1 MKIFQRILAGACFTG
16 RIKQHAYGQGRR
28 KFLRRMTG
36 TGRQWLRGS
45 QTHPLT
51 SLSLC
56 IFTWHVREKDKTA
69 FQAKIKCLMDI
80 FPKLFSSFPNLLQV
94 KTTYQQ
100 MLNNL
105 LRNTHQNTRQHTKAF
120 YRIMDKNKTYWV
132 KFQSS
137 QGKRLLH

>member
-1 MKIFQRILAGACFTG
+1 MGKGEENSWEGWQA
-16 RIKQHAYGQGRR
+16 QGDNGYED
-28 KFLRRMTG
+28 LRHIHW
-36 TGRQWLRGS
+36 QV
-45 QTHPLT
+45 
-51 SLSLC
+51 LSLC

-105 LRNTHQNTRQHTKAF
+105 LRNTHQNTRQHTKAY